1 MKKTLAI
8 LLALLA
14 ATSITLASCKD
25 DGRSTLDDDWNDE
38 DNDYVETDDETDDND
53 DGDDTSGSQGNGE
66 NNNDNNNDNTNTNP
80 TDWETKDDTVYAGV
94 KIKLR
99 AEASTTSETIA
110 TIPFGSALSRSE
122 TNGRWDKVTYNGK
135 TGYVSHTYVSL
146 NSSDF
151 SFNDCEPV
159 SITLKENGDR
169 NVCFYLTP
177 FSPGGFSNFE
187 TFSGNVLLASGLK
200 AANLSKGY
208 TMKKLAVSQSGSWV
222 KVELTG
228 TVTIQGSTKTCNA
241 EVFYIRALAFNRGD
255 IVDSTWNSG
264 SNPGGDSAFG

>member
-38 DNDYVETDDETDDND
+38 DNDYVESDDETDDTTD
-53 DGDDTSGSQGNGE
+53 EGDDTSNNQTPDDGE
-66 NNNDNNNDNTNTNP
+66 NENDPPVNP
-80 TDWETKDDTVYAGV
+80 TGWEAKDDTVYAGV
-94 KIKLR
+94 KINLR
-99 AEASTTSETIA
+99 AEASTSSESLA

-122 TNGRWDKVTYNGK
+122 TNGKWDKVTYNGK

-146 NSSDF
+146 NASDF
-151 SFNDCEPV
+151 SFTTYETPV
-159 SITLKENGDR
+159 DITLSADTTNK
-169 NVCFYLTP
+169 VLFYQTP
-177 FSPGGFSNFE
+177 FSPDKFSAFDLDA
-187 TFSGNVLLASGLK
+187 GNVLLASGVK
-200 AANLSKGY
+200 AENLSDGY
-208 TMKKLAVSQSGSWV
+208 TLKKVAISQSGSWV

-228 TVTIQGSTKTCNA
+228 TVTIQGSTKTCNG